1 MLGDSDR
8 KEKHPLAGLAFPSQ
22 VSHDFAINF
31 DPENGASKGAQ
42 VPTQAETLSKVLSQ
56 AP

>member
-31 DPENGASKGAQ
+31 DPENPECEGKRGDSH
-42 VPTQAETLSKVLSQ
+42 
-56 AP
+56 